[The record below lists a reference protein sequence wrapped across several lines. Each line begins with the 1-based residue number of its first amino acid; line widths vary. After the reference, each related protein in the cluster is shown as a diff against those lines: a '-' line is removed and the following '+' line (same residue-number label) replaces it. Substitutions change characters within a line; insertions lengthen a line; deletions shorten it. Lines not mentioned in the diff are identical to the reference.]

1 MNTYTTNCQQI
12 VRRYLAIGLLFL
24 QGMGLAQTPV
34 TPPAAYNSTIKV
46 NFIRTW
52 TSTAPDTSA
61 ANLITRPLKDVK
73 QTTAYFDGLGR
84 PLQTVVKQGSITSGN
99 SPVDLV
105 SPVVY
110 DEFGR
115 EKYKYLPFAANN
127 TGSNVSI
134 SDGLFKLNP
143 IQQQVQFYNNQLTSQ
158 AGETN
163 VGPNSLNWAYG
174 QTTFEASPLNRV
186 QESFA
191 PGSSWVGSA
200 AQANENDRHSVK
212 SKYFVNT
219 VTDSVRI
226 WTVTDVANSWGTYS
240 TTSRYL
246 TGELFKNITVDEHG
260 KQVIEFKDK
269 GGQVVL
275 KKVQL
280 TASVDNG
287 SGSGHVGWLCT
298 YYVYDDLDNLRLVIQ
313 PKGVEFLLT
322 AGWPSPSTGGGWGEA
337 LNELC
342 FRYEY
347 DARRR
352 LIRKKVPGAAEVWM
366 VYDQWDRL
374 VLTQDGNLRVTNQ
387 WLFTKYDALNRPV
400 YSGKYTNATYTSQ
413 SAMQGYLNTQNL
425 GRYEN
430 YTPASSLPMYSL
442 SQSFPVV
449 IYSDILSVTYYDDYA
464 WTNGVSSVYRT
475 FDNSFSSYFASA
487 SNTSYPYPQAVTPA
501 NDNALGLVTGTILK
515 ALDGATAFTTTL
527 FYDEKGRAIQTKAGN
542 YTAGCDITTTQYNF
556 SGQPLTIVTKHEKV
570 QGTNPQT
577 HIVVTKMDYDDLG
590 RLLTTKKS
598 VSSTIGSQ
606 TLSKPEQV
614 IATNQYD
621 ALGQLK
627 KKKLAPTTGPG
638 GSSLDSLTYDYNIQG
653 WMLGANRTY
662 AKDTNST
669 TNYFGFDL
677 AYDKNAVT
685 VNGASDP
692 YAGTQFNGNIAGMLW
707 KSGGD
712 SRVRRYDFTY
722 DAVNRLTGANFK
734 QFTGTT
740 FNLNA
745 GIDFSVSNLS
755 YDANGNIL
763 RMDQKGWKPGGSAT
777 IDNLF
782 YTYLNNG
789 NSNRLQNVIDNA
801 NDPQTKLGD
810 FRTSSLHPNAGS
822 KNSNTVDYSYDPN
835 GNLKKDLNKDIGTA
849 AAEDI
854 VYNHLN
860 LPQTITVR
868 TTGGAVKGTIS
879 YTYDAAGVKHRKRV
893 QETGKPDKVTLYMA
907 GFVYEN
913 DTLQFLG
920 HEEGRLRYVKQR
932 FLNGDSAYRFQ
943 YDYFLKDHLGNVRM
957 VLTEQTDT
965 THYMATMEAA
975 YRAKEDQLFY
985 NIPQTAVSKN
995 SVPGGYPAESTGISP
1010 DTLVAKVN
1018 GSGNKIGPALILK
1031 VMSGDKVDIAVKS
1044 FYRGSGAGSGTNNP
1058 IADIL
1063 TSLATGIVGV
1073 AGESKGAFSAL
1084 SNSGTSPLLGAL
1096 NSFRNEE
1103 NTTPSNKPKAYL
1115 NWILLDEQL
1124 QYVPAGSGADPI
1136 QDTGFIRPLTSGG
1149 PVNITKN
1156 GFLYIYVSNETQNR
1170 DVFFD
1175 NLSVQH
1181 YTGPLIEETHYYPFG
1196 LTMAGISSKA
1206 VGKLYNKYKFNGK
1219 EEQRQEFSDG
1229 SGLEWLDFGA
1239 RMYDRQL
1246 GIWRVLDPM
1255 GEKFTGI
1262 SPYSYTANNPV
1273 LLNDPNGMDWTI
1285 DIDINE
1291 DGSWRIHFHYK
1302 AQILNSSSNK
1312 YISTQQLADVTREQ
1326 FENFF
1331 KGSFKKDKNGPDI
1344 EVSASA
1350 DITTIE
1356 KKEDLSKDATLIEIR
1371 NDDDPIFE
1379 VKNPNVKAGAIAVSG
1394 KEIYVRKSY
1403 VRWAA
1408 ITSYGYMAHEI
1419 GHTGGLNHPHSDKFN
1434 STGLVIPYPYHPSNF
1449 MNWPQTM
1456 IKPYNYTN
1464 PTGATKEQILRIFKL
1479 YSQGSLNNDG
1489 NKPHPVT
1496 IPQIW

>member
-1 MNTYTTNCQQI
+1 
-12 VRRYLAIGLLFL
+12 
-24 QGMGLAQTPV
+24 MGLAQTPA

-52 TSTAPDTSA
+52 TATAPDTSA

-84 PLQTVVKQGSITSGN
+84 PLQTVVKQGSLTTGS

-115 EKYKYLPFAANN
+115 EKYQYLPFAANN
-127 TGSNVSI
+127 ASSNASI
-134 SDGLFKLNP
+134 NDGLFKLNP
-143 IQQQVQFYNNQLTSQ
+143 FQQQAQFYNTQLTGQ

-163 VGPNSLNWAYG
+163 VGPNNLNWAYG

-200 AQANENDRHSVK
+200 AQANENDRRSVK

-219 VTDSVRI
+219 ITDSVRI
-226 WTVTDVANSWGTYS
+226 WAVTDVANNWGAYS
-240 TTSRYL
+240 TASRYPA
-246 TGELFKNITVDEHG
+246 GELYKNITVDEHG

-280 TASVDNG
+280 TASADNG

-313 PKGVEFLLT
+313 PKGVELLLANSWNT
-322 AGWPSPSTGGGWGEA
+322 TWDNSVILSEQS
-337 LNELC
+337 

-366 VYDQWDRL
+366 IYDQWDRL
-374 VLTQDGNLRVTNQ
+374 VLTQDGNLRITNQ

-400 YSGKYTNATYTSQ
+400 YSGKYTNSTYTTQ
-413 SAMQGYLNTQNL
+413 SAMQAYLNTQNM

-449 IYSDILSVTYYDDYA
+449 AYNDILSITYYDDYD
-464 WTNGVSSVYRT
+464 WTNGVSAVYRA
-475 FDNSFSSYFASA
+475 FDNSFSSYFASP
-487 SNTSYPYPQAVTPA
+487 SNTSYPYPQAITPA
-501 NDNALGLVTGTILK
+501 INNTPGLVTGTLLK
-515 ALDGATAFTTTL
+515 ALDGSSAFTTTL
-527 FYDEKGRAIQTKAGN
+527 FYDEKGRVIQTKAAN
-542 YTAGCDITTTQYNF
+542 YTAGCDITTTQYSF

-598 VSSTIGSQ
+598 VNSTVASQ

-614 IATNQYD
+614 IASHQYD

-638 GSSLDSLTYDYNIQG
+638 GGPLDSLTYDYNIQG
-653 WMLGANRTY
+653 WMLGVNRTY

-669 TNYFGFDL
+669 TNYFGFEL
-677 AYDKNAVT
+677 AYDKNEVA
-685 VNGASDP
+685 VNGVYDP

-707 KSGGD
+707 KSSGD

-722 DAVNRLTGANFK
+722 DAVNRLTGAAFK

-763 RMDQKGWKPGGSAT
+763 RMDQKGWKPGGSVT
-777 IDNLF
+777 IDNLV
-782 YTYLNNG
+782 YTYYNNG

-801 NDPQTKLGD
+801 NDPQTKLSD

-822 KNSNTVDYSYDPN
+822 KNSNTVDYTYDSS

-854 VYNHLN
+854 IYNHLN

-868 TTGGAVKGTIS
+868 TTGGAVKGTIY

-920 HEEGRLRYVKQR
+920 HEEGRLRYVKR
-932 FLNGDSAYRFQ
+932 YFTNGDSAYRFQ

-957 VLTEQTDT
+957 VLTEQIDT
-965 THYMATMEAA
+965 TKYIATMEAA

-1044 FYRGSGAGSGTNNP
+1044 FYPGSGAGSVANNM
-1058 IADIL
+1058 ISDIL

-1073 AGESKGAFSAL
+1073 AGESKGTFSSL
-1084 SNSGTSPLLGAL
+1084 SNAGNSLLLGAL
-1096 NSFRNEE
+1096 NSFRNTE
-1103 NTTPSNKPKAYL
+1103 NTTPSDKPKAYL

-1124 QYVPAGSGADPI
+1124 QYVPASSGADPI
-1136 QDTGFIRPLTSGG
+1136 QDTGFIRVLTSGG

-1181 YTGPLIEETHYYPFG
+1181 YTGPITEETHYYPFG
-1196 LTMAGISSKA
+1196 LTMAGISSRA
-1206 VGKLYNKYKFNGK
+1206 AGRFDNKYEYNGK
-1219 EEQRQEFSDG
+1219 EKQEKEFSDG
-1229 SGLEWLDFGA
+1229 GGLEWYDYGA
-1239 RMYDRQL
+1239 RMYDAQIGRWHMADPLADSMCRFSLYNYGFNNPIRFIDMDGMAPDDWIKNKTTGQIEWRNQVTSTSNTPSNYEYIGRIYKGLTVIKYESYSDNRLAGVKIKLGYNDDKTAEADLQL
-1246 GIWRVLDPM
+1246 IQTVTSSDNITPGTKANQPFNDPQPPDDSKPFYWTDSQM
-1255 GEKFTGI
+1255 
-1262 SPYSYTANNPV
+1262 PSYTNK
-1273 LLNDPNGMDWTI
+1273 DGQ
-1285 DIDINE
+1285 DIIFYDE
-1291 DGSWRIHFHYK
+1291 PARS
-1302 AQILNSSSNK
+1302 AILNGN
-1312 YISTQQLADVTREQ
+1312 RW
-1326 FENFF
+1326 
-1331 KGSFKKDKNGPDI
+1331 KGELSVVEKDKDGKYQPIITITYGFKIVGNVARP
-1344 EVSASA
+1344 VSIKIA
-1350 DITTIE
+1350 E
-1356 KKEDLSKDATLIEIR
+1356 PSKFQKD
-1371 NDDDPIFE
+1371 
-1379 VKNPNVKAGAIAVSG
+1379 
-1394 KEIYVRKSY
+1394 
-1403 VRWAA
+1403 
-1408 ITSYGYMAHEI
+1408 
-1419 GHTGGLNHPHSDKFN
+1419 
-1434 STGLVIPYPYHPSNF
+1434 
-1449 MNWPQTM
+1449 
-1456 IKPYNYTN
+1456 
-1464 PTGATKEQILRIFKL
+1464 
-1479 YSQGSLNNDG
+1479 SLN
-1489 NKPHPVT
+1489 
-1496 IPQIW
+1496 Q

>member
-1 MNTYTTNCQQI
+1 LIHLSMLYNFLKKQFATC
-12 VRRYLAIGLLFL
+12 LML
-24 QGMGLAQTPV
+24 QGVVLAQN
-34 TPPAAYNSTIKV
+34 PATLPANYYSNLKP

-52 TSTAPDTSA
+52 TATAPDTSA
-61 ANLITRPLKDVK
+61 TNLITRPLKDVK

-84 PLQTVVKQGSITSGN
+84 PLQTVAKQGSLITGN
-99 SPVDLV
+99 SPIDLV

-115 EKYKYLPFAANN
+115 EKYQYLPFAANN
-127 TGSNVSI
+127 AGSNSSI

-143 IQQQVQFYNNQLTSQ
+143 FQQQVQFYNTQLTGQ

-163 VGPNSLNWAYG
+163 IGPNSLNWAYG

-200 AQANENDRHSVK
+200 AQANENDRRSVK
-212 SKYFVNT
+212 TKYLVNT
-219 VTDSVRI
+219 ATDSVRI
-226 WTVTDVANSWGTYS
+226 WTVTDVANNWGTYS
-240 TTSRYL
+240 TTNRYPA
-246 TGELFKNITVDEHG
+246 GELYKNITVDEHG
-260 KQVIEFKDK
+260 KQVIEFKNK
-269 GGQVVL
+269 EGQVVL

-280 TASVDNG
+280 TAAADNG
-287 SGSGHVGWLCT
+287 AGSGHYGWLCT

-313 PKGVEFLLT
+313 PKGVEFLLA

-374 VLTQDGNLRVTNQ
+374 VLTQDGNLRITNQ

-400 YSGKYTNATYTSQ
+400 YSGKYTNATYTNQ
-413 SAMQGYLNTQNL
+413 GTMQGYLNTQNL

-430 YTPASSLPMYSL
+430 YTPAGALPMYSL
-442 SQSFPVV
+442 SQSFPAVT
-449 IYSDILSVTYYDDYA
+449 YNDILSITYYDDYA
-464 WTNGVSSVYRT
+464 WTNGVPPAFRT
-475 FDNSFSSYFASA
+475 FDNSFSSYFASP
-487 SNTSYPYPQAVTPA
+487 STTTWPYPEAVTPA
-501 NDNALGLVTGTILK
+501 VDNTRGLVTGTILK
-515 ALDGATAFTTTL
+515 ALDGSTAFATTM
-527 FYDEKGRAIQTKAGN
+527 FYDEKGRVIQTKAEN
-542 YTAGCDITTTQYNF
+542 YSWGCDITTTQYSF
-556 SGQPLTIVTKHEKV
+556 SGQPLTIVTRHEKV
-570 QGTNPQT
+570 QGANPQT
-577 HIVVTKMDYDDLG
+577 HTVVTKMDYDDLG
-590 RLLTTKKS
+590 RLLATKKS

-606 TLSKPEQV
+606 TISKPEQV
-614 IATNQYD
+614 IATHQYD

-627 KKKLAPTTGPG
+627 KKKLAPATGPG
-638 GSSLDSLTYDYNIQG
+638 GSPLDSLAYDYNIRG
-653 WMLGANRTY
+653 WLLGANRTY

-669 TNYFGFDL
+669 SNYFGFDL

-685 VNGASDP
+685 VNGLSDP

-707 KSGGD
+707 KSRGD

-722 DAVNRLTGANFK
+722 DAVNRLTGAAFN
-734 QFTGTT
+734 QFTGTS

-755 YDANGNIL
+755 YDANGNIG

-777 IDNLF
+777 IDNLQ
-782 YTYLNNG
+782 YTYYNNG

-822 KNSNTVDYSYDPN
+822 KNSNTVDYTYDPN

-868 TTGGAVKGTIS
+868 TAGGAVKGTIS
-879 YTYDAAGVKHRKRV
+879 YTYDANGVKHRKRV
-893 QETGKPDKVTLYMA
+893 QETGKPDKVTLYMT

-965 THYMATMEAA
+965 AQYLASLEMA
-975 YRAKEDQLFY
+975 YRTKEEQLFY
-985 NIPQTAVSKN
+985 NIPQTAVLKT
-995 SVPGGYPAESTGISP
+995 SVSGGYPTDP
-1010 DTLVAKVN
+1010 NPVTVPNDLVAKVN
-1018 GSGNKIGPALILK
+1018 GSGNKIGPAIVLK

-1073 AGESKGAFSAL
+1073 AGESKGAFSSL

-1096 NSFRNEE
+1096 NSFRNTE
-1103 NTTPSNKPKAYL
+1103 NTTPSDKPKAYL

-1136 QDTGFIRPLTSGG
+1136 QDTGFIRVLTSGG

-1181 YTGPLIEETHYYPFG
+1181 YTGPLTEETHYYPFG

-1206 VGKLYNKYKFNGK
+1206 IGRLDSKYKYNGI
-1219 EEQRQEFSDG
+1219 EYNENFD
-1229 SGLEWLDFGA
+1229 LNT
-1239 RMYDRQL
+1239 YDAFYRN
-1246 GIWRVLDPM
+1246 LDPQVGRWWQIDPKIEFDM
-1255 GEKFTGI
+1255 EDW
-1262 SPYSYTANNPV
+1262 SPYSSNFDNPISYSDPKGDCPFCIPVVIVIAEALEAAGTATLVVTTGAVAANAAEKHHNANAGTAPRSSYMSGSPLGLTTGDAHQQLYAEPEKVDLTKPITSTEKLTLYQPKDVVVVKATGDKKASTPNSKKLEEREAKLNKKDRSGENFTKAGKEVVIDKNKANN
-1273 LLNDPNGMDWTI
+1273 NGQTVCENCGVNTVPGKQSKKGVTPPG
-1285 DIDINE
+1285 NE
-1291 DGSWRIHFHYK
+1291 TNVDH
-1302 AQILNSSSNK
+1302 
-1312 YISTQQLADVTREQ
+1312 
-1326 FENFF
+1326 
-1331 KGSFKKDKNGPDI
+1331 KK
-1344 EVSASA
+1344 
-1350 DITTIE
+1350 
-1356 KKEDLSKDATLIEIR
+1356 
-1371 NDDDPIFE
+1371 
-1379 VKNPNVKAGAIAVSG
+1379 
-1394 KEIYVRKSY
+1394 RKS
-1403 VRWAA
+1403 
-1408 ITSYGYMAHEI
+1408 E
-1419 GHTGGLNHPHSDKFN
+1419 GGRGNPDNGQVLCRDCNLDK
-1434 STGLVIPYPYHPSNF
+1434 H
-1449 MNWPQTM
+1449 
-1456 IKPYNYTN
+1456 
-1464 PTGATKEQILRIFKL
+1464 
-1479 YSQGSLNNDG
+1479 
-1489 NKPHPVT
+1489 
-1496 IPQIW
+1496 